1 MNAGTKHKFQALE
14 LLIYNEPM
22 SKRLILFS
30 QPSSAVWE
38 KLDNVLFPE
47 FLKNRVFAY
56 MPSEG
61 EAVELNTQFA
71 PTWDEYTK
79 KHHAKLV
86 TIDNSKRGNE
96 AEIEVEKLKSANI
109 LVITGGNTFKLLNH
123 LKKSG
128 LDKAI
133 IEFWK
138 KDGVVLAGFSAGAIV
153 LSPSIETARTGC
165 GDVDELGLTDLSGL
179 GIVDFEIWPHYE
191 SGQAQEAAN
200 YKSKSLCNL
209 KLIENEEVVV
219 IDK

>member
-1 MNAGTKHKFQALE
+1 MQE
-14 LLIYNEPM
+14 
-22 SKRLILFS
+22 RLILFS
-30 QPSSAVWE
+30 QPSSTVWE
-38 KLDNVLFPE
+38 KLDAALFPE
-47 FLKNRVFAY
+47 YLMNRVFAY

-61 EAVELNTQFA
+61 DAAEANAQYTPLWE
-71 PTWDEYTK
+71 EYAK
-79 KHHAKLV
+79 KNHAKLV
-86 TIDNSKRGNE
+86 FIDNSKRGPE
-96 AEIEVEKLKSANI
+96 AAIEAEKLKSANI
-109 LVITGGNTFKLLNH
+109 LMITGGNTFKLLNH

-191 SGQAQEAAN
+191 SDQAQEVAD
-200 YKSKSLCNL
+200 YKSKSLRDL
-209 KLIENEEVVV
+209 KLIGNEEVVV